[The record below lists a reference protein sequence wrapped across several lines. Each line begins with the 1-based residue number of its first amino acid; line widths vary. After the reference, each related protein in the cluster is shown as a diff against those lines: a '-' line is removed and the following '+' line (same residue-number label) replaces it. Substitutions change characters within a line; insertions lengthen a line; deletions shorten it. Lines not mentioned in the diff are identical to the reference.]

1 MCVYPTSS
9 LSTSLLTFRLPSWL
23 AIEHHAAVGTGIRA
37 AFKITFSLRT
47 CPEVGLLGHWVFLYL
62 EIFWSL
68 IQPAYSLVYS
78 GFLFPHESVLEGCM
92 FPGIYQFR
100 IGCPSS
106 WHMSY
111 WSLKIPFVSVLSV
124 VRLLFRLRF
133 RSSVFPGRANVCR
146 VVSSKN
152 PLLAPLTSTGF
163 LISVSFAF
171 ALIFTISFLPLTAG
185 FVLVW
190 FFPP

>member
-1 MCVYPTSS
+1 MLGKTEGRRRKDDRGWDGWMASPTWWTWVGVNSGSWCWTGSPGVLEFTGSQRVGHAERLSWPEHCAVCVYPTSS

-78 GFLFPHESVLEGCM
+78 GFLF
-92 FPGIYQFR
+92 IQ
-100 IGCPSS
+100 S
-106 WHMSY
+106 W
-111 WSLKIPFVSVLSV
+111 
-124 VRLLFRLRF
+124 
-133 RSSVFPGRANVCR
+133 
-146 VVSSKN
+146 
-152 PLLAPLTSTGF
+152 
-163 LISVSFAF
+163 
-171 ALIFTISFLPLTAG
+171 
-185 FVLVW
+185 
-190 FFPP
+190 